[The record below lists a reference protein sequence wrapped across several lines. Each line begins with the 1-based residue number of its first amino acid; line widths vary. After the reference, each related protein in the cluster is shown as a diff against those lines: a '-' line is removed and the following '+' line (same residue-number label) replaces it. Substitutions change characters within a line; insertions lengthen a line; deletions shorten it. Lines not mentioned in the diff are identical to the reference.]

1 MGAGLLVHA
10 PLGDAL
16 REAHRKDDE
25 RERLQAER
33 DAEMRSTAAAERLG
47 ELRMAGRVPRSQ
59 AEVLA
64 DQAFAEA
71 RLDAAEAKR
80 EREAAELRGKGKPR
94 QWVTE
99 LAAVK
104 AEREAAKP
112 RRRRHRSPRPR
123 RRGCSSRSAT

>member
-1 MGAGLLVHA
+1 
-10 PLGDAL
+10 
-16 REAHRKDDE
+16 
-25 RERLQAER
+25 
-33 DAEMRSTAAAERLG
+33 MRSTAAAERLG

-104 AEREAAKP
+104 AEREARQAAEATTPVTQAEAKGLQQQIGNLKTFLLAVTGKKP
-112 RRRRHRSPRPR
+112 F
-123 RRGCSSRSAT
+123 